1 MKKLL
6 ITATAILCAFAISA
20 KTINEYQ
27 RQKDW
32 TENRE
37 TITITVQYGDTI
49 DGYWA
54 EYAPDWMGREEYRE
68 YIKTLNDMYDCAIY
82 VGQTIQIY
90 TMN

>member
-6 ITATAILCAFAISA
+6 ITATAILCIFAIST
-20 KTINEYQ
+20 KTINEHQ

-68 YIKTLNDMYDCAIY
+68 YIKSLNNMTSCAIY
-82 VGQTIQIY
+82 AGQTIKIY